1 MEVPK
6 TIFPEEATLFQT
18 WSVAAVGVTTGA
30 GIGALLLLQA
40 DASNATSRN
49 TNSIGLAFILTLLVD
64 EPLSDWPKKDW
75 MIGNEGIMAILRQ
88 GHQGQV
94 GGSGKI
100 IVRQKKRGPGRFVE
114 ISKLSLL
121 SFC

>member
-1 MEVPK
+1 M
-6 TIFPEEATLFQT
+6 FQT

-49 TNSIGLAFILTLLVD
+49 TNSFGLAFILTLLVD